1 MKKNTKNVKGELY
14 EADQATIDFLD
25 EFEGVKLNVYSPI
38 EIEVT
43 NASSGLVQKARTYI
57 LDNYK
62 LSLLNENTILFENY
76 SSVNDYFGPYINKK
90 DFPNFNFDDYI
101 KQIKEK
107 I

>member
-62 LSLLNENTILFENY
+62 LS
-76 SSVNDYFGPYINKK
+76 
-90 DFPNFNFDDYI
+90 
-101 KQIKEK
+101 
-107 I
+107 

>member
-1 MKKNTKNVKGELY
+1 M
-14 EADQATIDFLD
+14 DQETIDFLD

-38 EIEVT
+38 GIKVT
-43 NASSGLVQKARTYI
+43 DTLTQTEHSARTYI

-62 LSLLNENTILFENY
+62 LSLLNPNTILFDDY
-76 SSVNDYFGPYINKK
+76 SSINDFFGPYINKK